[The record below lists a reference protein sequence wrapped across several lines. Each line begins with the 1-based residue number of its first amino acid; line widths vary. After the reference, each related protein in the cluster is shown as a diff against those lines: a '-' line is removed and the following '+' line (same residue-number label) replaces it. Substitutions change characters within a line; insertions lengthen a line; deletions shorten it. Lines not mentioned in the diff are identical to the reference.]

1 MNRKDDDL
9 IFPQIAKL
17 LASYFKY
24 NKSCM
29 FPFWNL
35 VAGAA
40 AGVPLQN
47 PAASCCLR
55 FRAAAGCRCK
65 SAVCALKFPASGVLM
80 PLRRCQVLLSESCLG
95 ATAGCCSQSAA
106 SAGFGVWPLCRCRVP
121 LQGGGVGVLRAIKIC
136 AAHYTFFLSGVYAG
150 VIVGMISF
158 EQLLWPKQFHGLM
171 TQHHTSSHNVSCLC
185 SPAPFSCPGHVSFS
199 WNIPEGPN
207 LPKPTG

>member
-1 MNRKDDDL
+1 
-9 IFPQIAKL
+9 
-17 LASYFKY
+17 
-24 NKSCM
+24 M
-29 FPFWNL
+29 FQFWNL

-65 SAVCALKFPASGVLM
+65 SAVCALKFAASGVLM

-121 LQGGGVGVLRAIKIC
+121 LQGGGVGVLRAKKMC
-136 AAHYTFFLSGVYAG
+136 CPLYLFL
-150 VIVGMISF
+150 I
-158 EQLLWPKQFHGLM
+158 W
-171 TQHHTSSHNVSCLC
+171 CLC
-185 SPAPFSCPGHVSFS
+185 WCNCWYDFF
-199 WNIPEGPN
+199 
-207 LPKPTG
+207 

>member
-1 MNRKDDDL
+1 
-9 IFPQIAKL
+9 
-17 LASYFKY
+17 
-24 NKSCM
+24 
-29 FPFWNL
+29 
-35 VAGAA
+35 
-40 AGVPLQN
+40 
-47 PAASCCLR
+47 
-55 FRAAAGCRCK
+55 
-65 SAVCALKFPASGVLM
+65 
-80 PLRRCQVLLSESCLG
+80 
-95 ATAGCCSQSAA
+95 
-106 SAGFGVWPLCRCRVP
+106 VP

-207 LPKPTG
+207 LPKPIG